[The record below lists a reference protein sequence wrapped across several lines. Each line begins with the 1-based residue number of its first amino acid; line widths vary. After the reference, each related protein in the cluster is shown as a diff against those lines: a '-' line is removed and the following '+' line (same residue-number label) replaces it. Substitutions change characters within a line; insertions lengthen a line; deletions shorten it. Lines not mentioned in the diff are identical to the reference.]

1 MNSRKKQKKGKK
13 LKNKL
18 KKKKSTYLGNL
29 FLYLFVLLTIPL
41 FGESAING
49 LQSGI
54 SWVDE
59 KVFNRTIESSEV
71 EKTNQNIILT
81 TDNSKI
87 NFQKNLE
94 QKKIAKAKDTD
105 ALEKIIEDSIKDE
118 KKIKALVA
126 EDTKNVNNLSDVES
140 DKNITYMQILQKP
153 NDLELNLKYAR
164 QQGKMG
170 NYKQTIAT
178 LERLVI
184 LYPDNVDLKYYLLSI
199 LVKADSPD
207 KALGIIEEMKNLSD
221 LSPEDLASIIEIE
234 TELKDRGEPKLWSF
248 FADMGLG
255 GLFNQNVNSVS
266 KTRTKHSSGAV
277 DDFNSA
283 MFDNVYSGS
292 MGFTAI
298 RSIGESSSMM
308 ANLSGTSSRQD
319 VDTTDNFESLGF
331 TLAYDTSIGKHLIS
345 PYAMVSRTSYETDA
359 TNRGLILGF
368 GNYYTINDSHALN
381 YSYSYADSK
390 NNQNSGHLTADDT
403 DTISQSVSIGYDFTL
418 NEIISASAGL
428 GYGDSN
434 AKEDTNDYENY
445 DLDLRVNFAL
455 PFAYISIG
463 NLTSMVDY
471 SLIDSSLNPNLLRSD
486 LTNTSDIMITKAIGD
501 FLPIIDPNK
510 DFFITLSY
518 EKVISES
525 NILNYDYV
533 GESFSIG
540 FNKAVQFNK

>member
-18 KKKKSTYLGNL
+18 KKKKSAYLGNL
-29 FLYLFVLLTIPL
+29 FLYLLVLLTIPL
-41 FGESAING
+41 FGESAIKG

-59 KVFNRTIESSEV
+59 KVFNRTIKNIEV
-71 EKTNQNIILT
+71 EKINQNIILT
-81 TDNSKI
+81 TDDSKI
-87 NFQKNLE
+87 NFQRSLE

-292 MGFTAI
+292 MRFTAI

-345 PYAMVSRTSYETDA
+345 PYAMVSKTSYETDA

-403 DTISQSVSIGYDFTL
+403 DTISQSASIGYDFTL

-510 DFFITLSY
+510 ELFITLSY

>member
-59 KVFNRTIESSEV
+59 KVFNRTIKNIEV
-71 EKTNQNIILT
+71 EKINQNIILT
-81 TDNSKI
+81 TDDSKI
-87 NFQKNLE
+87 NFQRSLE

-118 KKIKALVA
+118 KKIEALVA

-184 LYPDNVDLKYYLLSI
+184 LYPDNADLKFYLLSI

-390 NNQNSGHLTADDT
+390 NNQNSSHLTADDT
-403 DTISQSVSIGYDFTL
+403 DTISRSVSIGYDFTL

>member
-13 LKNKL
+13 L
-18 KKKKSTYLGNL
+18 KKSTYLGNL

-49 LQSGI
+49 LQSGV
-54 SWVDE
+54 SWVDK
-59 KVFNRTIESSEV
+59 KVFNRNIENLEV
-71 EKTNQNIILT
+71 EKINQNIILT
-81 TDNSKI
+81 TDDSKI
-87 NFQKNLE
+87 NFQRSLE

-184 LYPDNVDLKYYLLSI
+184 LYPDNADLKFYLLSI
-199 LVKADSPD
+199 LIKADSPD

-277 DDFNSA
+277 NDFNSA

-345 PYAMVSRTSYETDA
+345 PYAMVSKTSYETDA

-390 NNQNSGHLTADDT
+390 NNQNSSHLTADDT
-403 DTISQSVSIGYDFTL
+403 DTISRSVSIGYDFTL

-510 DFFITLSY
+510 ELFITLSY

>member
-59 KVFNRTIESSEV
+59 KVFNRTIKNIEV
-71 EKTNQNIILT
+71 EKINQNIILT
-81 TDNSKI
+81 TDDSKI
-87 NFQKNLE
+87 NFQRSLE
-94 QKKIAKAKDTD
+94 QKKIAKAKDTN

-184 LYPDNVDLKYYLLSI
+184 LYPDNADLKFYLLSI
-199 LVKADSPD
+199 LIKADSPD

-221 LSPEDLASIIEIE
+221 LSPEDLASISEIE

-248 FADMGLG
+248 FADIGLG

-266 KTRTKHSSGAV
+266 KTRTKHSSDAV

-345 PYAMVSRTSYETDA
+345 PYAMVSKTSYETDA

-390 NNQNSGHLTADDT
+390 NNQNSSHLTADDT
-403 DTISQSVSIGYDFTL
+403 DTISRSVSIGYDFTL

>member
-59 KVFNRTIESSEV
+59 KAFNRTIESSEV

-94 QKKIAKAKDTD
+94 QKKIAKAKDVD
-105 ALEKIIEDSIKDE
+105 VIEKIIEDSIKDE
-118 KKIKALVA
+118 KKIEALVA
-126 EDTKNVNNLSDVES
+126 EDTKNVNNLSNVGT

-221 LSPEDLASIIEIE
+221 LSPEDLASINEIE
-234 TELKDRGEPKLWSF
+234 TQLKDRGEPKLWSF
-248 FADMGLG
+248 FTDVGLG

-266 KTRTKHSSGAV
+266 KTRTQHSSNAV

-292 MGFTAI
+292 IGLTAI
-298 RSIGESSSMM
+298 RAIGEASSMM
-308 ANLSGTSSRQD
+308 INLSGTGSRQD
-319 VDTTDNFESLGF
+319 VETTDNFETLGL
-331 TLAYDTSIGKHLIS
+331 TIGYDTSIGKHLIS
-345 PYAMVSRTSYETDA
+345 PYLMLSRTPYEADA
-359 TNRGLILGF
+359 TNTGLIAGF
-368 GNYYTINDSHALN
+368 GNYYAINNSHSLN
-381 YSYSYADSK
+381 YGYSYSDSK
-390 NNQNSGHLTADDT
+390 NNQNSGHLTADNT
-403 DTISQSVSIGYDFTL
+403 NTISQSFNVGHDFAL
-418 NEIISASAGL
+418 NEIVSTSVGL

-463 NLTSMVDY
+463 NVTSVVDY
-471 SLIDSSLNPNLLRSD
+471 KIIDTSLNSNLLRSD

-501 FLPIIDPNK
+501 FIPIIDPNK

>member
-59 KVFNRTIESSEV
+59 KVFNRTIKNIEV
-71 EKTNQNIILT
+71 EKINQNLILT
-81 TDNSKI
+81 TDDSKI
-87 NFQKNLE
+87 NFQRSLE

-184 LYPDNVDLKYYLLSI
+184 LYPDNADLKFYLLSI
-199 LVKADSPD
+199 LIKADSPD

-266 KTRTKHSSGAV
+266 KTRTKHSSGSV
-277 DDFNSA
+277 SDFNSA

-345 PYAMVSRTSYETDA
+345 PYAMVSKTSYETDA

>member
-59 KVFNRTIESSEV
+59 KVFNRTIKNIEV
-71 EKTNQNIILT
+71 EKINQNIILT
-81 TDNSKI
+81 TDDSKI
-87 NFQKNLE
+87 NFQRSLE

-345 PYAMVSRTSYETDA
+345 PYAMVSKTSYETDA

-390 NNQNSGHLTADDT
+390 NNQNSSHLTADDT
-403 DTISQSVSIGYDFTL
+403 DTISRSVSIGYDFTL

-510 DFFITLSY
+510 ELFITLSY

>member
-49 LQSGI
+49 LQSGV
-54 SWVDE
+54 SWVDK
-59 KVFNRTIESSEV
+59 KVFNRNIENLEV
-71 EKTNQNIILT
+71 EKINQNIILT
-81 TDNSKI
+81 TDDSKI
-87 NFQKNLE
+87 NFQRSLE

-266 KTRTKHSSGAV
+266 KTRTKHSSGSV
-277 DDFNSA
+277 SDFNSA

-390 NNQNSGHLTADDT
+390 NNQNSSHLTADDT
-403 DTISQSVSIGYDFTL
+403 DTISRSVSIGYDFTL

>member
-29 FLYLFVLLTIPL
+29 FLYLLVLLTIPL
-41 FGESAING
+41 FGESAIKG

-59 KVFNRTIESSEV
+59 KVFNRTIKNIEV
-71 EKTNQNIILT
+71 EKINQNIILT
-81 TDNSKI
+81 TDDSKI
-87 NFQKNLE
+87 NFQRSLE

-184 LYPDNVDLKYYLLSI
+184 LYPDNADLKFYLLSI
-199 LVKADSPD
+199 LIKADSPD

-248 FADMGLG
+248 FADIGLG

-266 KTRTKHSSGAV
+266 KTRTKHSSGSV
-277 DDFNSA
+277 SDFNSA

-345 PYAMVSRTSYETDA
+345 PYAMVSKTSYETDA

-403 DTISQSVSIGYDFTL
+403 DTISRSVSIGYDFTL

-510 DFFITLSY
+510 DLFITLSY

>member
-59 KVFNRTIESSEV
+59 KVFNRTIKNIEV
-71 EKTNQNIILT
+71 EKINQNIILT
-81 TDNSKI
+81 TDDSKI
-87 NFQKNLE
+87 NFQRSLE

-184 LYPDNVDLKYYLLSI
+184 LYPDNADLKFYLLSI
-199 LVKADSPD
+199 LIKADSPD

-345 PYAMVSRTSYETDA
+345 PYAMVSKTSYETDA

-403 DTISQSVSIGYDFTL
+403 DTISQSASIGYDFTL
-418 NEIISASAGL
+418 NELISASAGL

-463 NLTSMVDY
+463 SLTSMIDY
-471 SLIDSSLNPNLLRSD
+471 SIIDSSLNPNLLRSD

>member
-18 KKKKSTYLGNL
+18 KKKKSAYLGNL
-29 FLYLFVLLTIPL
+29 FLYLLVLLTIPL
-41 FGESAING
+41 FGESAIKG

-59 KVFNRTIESSEV
+59 KVFNRTIKNIEV
-71 EKTNQNIILT
+71 EKINQNLILT
-81 TDNSKI
+81 TDDSKI
-87 NFQKNLE
+87 NFQRSLE

-184 LYPDNVDLKYYLLSI
+184 LYPDNADLKFYLLSI

-390 NNQNSGHLTADDT
+390 NNQNSSHLTADDT
-403 DTISQSVSIGYDFTL
+403 DTISRSVSIGYDFTL

>member
-59 KVFNRTIESSEV
+59 KVFNRTIKNIEG
-71 EKTNQNIILT
+71 EKINQNLILT
-81 TDNSKI
+81 TDDSKI
-87 NFQKNLE
+87 NFQRSLE

-199 LVKADSPD
+199 LIKADSPD

-221 LSPEDLASIIEIE
+221 LSPEDLASINEIE
-234 TELKDRGEPKLWSF
+234 TQLKDRGEPKLWSF
-248 FADMGLG
+248 FVDTGLG

-266 KTRTKHSSGAV
+266 KTRTKHSSGDV

-298 RSIGESSSMM
+298 RSIGESSSIMI
-308 ANLSGTSSRQD
+308 NLSGSGSRQD
-319 VDTTDNFESLGF
+319 VDTTDNFENLGL
-331 TLAYDTSIGKHLIS
+331 TLGYDTSIGNHSLS
-345 PYAMVSRTSYETDA
+345 PYLMLSESQYETDA
-359 TNRGLILGF
+359 TNIGVIVGF
-368 GNYYTINDSHALN
+368 GNYYAINNSHALN
-381 YSYSYADSK
+381 YGYSYSDSK
-390 NNQNSGHLTADDT
+390 NNQNSGHLTADNT
-403 DTISQSVSIGYDFTL
+403 NTISQSINVGYDFAL
-418 NEIISASAGL
+418 NEIVSTSVGL

-445 DLDLRVNFAL
+445 DLDLRVNFSL

-463 NLTSMVDY
+463 NLTSVVDY
-471 SLIDSSLNPNLLRSD
+471 KIIDSSLNPDLLRSD

-525 NILNYDYV
+525 NVLNYDYV
-533 GESFSIG
+533 GDSFSIG

>member
-41 FGESAING
+41 FGESAIKG
-49 LQSGI
+49 LQSGV
-54 SWVDE
+54 SWLDK
-59 KVFNRTIESSEV
+59 KVFNRTIKKLEV
-71 EKTNQNIILT
+71 EKINQNIILT
-81 TDNSKI
+81 TDDSKI
-87 NFQKNLE
+87 NFQRSLE

-184 LYPDNVDLKYYLLSI
+184 LYPDNADLKFYLLSI

-345 PYAMVSRTSYETDA
+345 PYAMVSKTSYETDA

-390 NNQNSGHLTADDT
+390 NNQNSSHLTADDT
-403 DTISQSVSIGYDFTL
+403 DTISRSVSIGYDFTL

-471 SLIDSSLNPNLLRSD
+471 SIIDSSLNPNLLRSD

>member
-59 KVFNRTIESSEV
+59 KVFNRTIKNIEV
-71 EKTNQNIILT
+71 EKINQNIILT
-81 TDNSKI
+81 TDDSKI
-87 NFQKNLE
+87 NFQRSLE

-184 LYPDNVDLKYYLLSI
+184 LYPDNADLKFYLLSI
-199 LVKADSPD
+199 LIKADSPD

-266 KTRTKHSSGAV
+266 KTRTKHSSGSV
-277 DDFNSA
+277 SDFNSA

-390 NNQNSGHLTADDT
+390 NNQNSSHLTADDT
-403 DTISQSVSIGYDFTL
+403 DTISRSVSIGYDFTL

-428 GYGDSN
+428 GHGDSN

-510 DFFITLSY
+510 DLFITLSY

>member
-1 MNSRKKQKKGKK
+1 MNSRKKQKKRKK

-54 SWVDE
+54 SWVDK
-59 KVFNRTIESSEV
+59 KVFNRNIENLEV

-94 QKKIAKAKDTD
+94 QKKIAKAKDVD
-105 ALEKIIEDSIKDE
+105 VIEKIIEDSIKDE
-118 KKIKALVA
+118 KKIEALVA

-184 LYPDNVDLKYYLLSI
+184 LYPDNADLKFYLLSI

-266 KTRTKHSSGAV
+266 KTRTKHSSGSV
-277 DDFNSA
+277 NDFNSA

-345 PYAMVSRTSYETDA
+345 PYAMVSKTSYETDA

-403 DTISQSVSIGYDFTL
+403 NTISQSASLGYDFTL
-418 NEIISASAGL
+418 NEKISTSVGL

-434 AKEDTNDYENY
+434 AKEDTNDYKNY
-445 DLDLRVNFAL
+445 DLDLRVNFSL
-455 PFAYISIG
+455 PFAYVSIG
-463 NLTSMVDY
+463 NLI
-471 SLIDSSLNPNLLRSD
+471 SLIDYSIIDTSLNPGHLRSD

-501 FLPIIDPNK
+501 FFPKIDPIRSY
-510 DFFITLSY
+510 FITLSY

-525 NILNYDYV
+525 NVLNYDYV
-533 GESFSIG
+533 GDSFSIG
-540 FNKAVQFNK
+540 FNKSFQFNK

>member
-29 FLYLFVLLTIPL
+29 FLYLLVLLTIPL
-41 FGESAING
+41 FGESAIKG

-59 KVFNRTIESSEV
+59 KVFNRTIKNIEV
-71 EKTNQNIILT
+71 EKINQNIILT
-81 TDNSKI
+81 TDDSKI
-87 NFQKNLE
+87 NFQRSLE

-184 LYPDNVDLKYYLLSI
+184 LYPDNADLKFYLLSI

-345 PYAMVSRTSYETDA
+345 PYAMVSKTSYETDA

-403 DTISQSVSIGYDFTL
+403 DTISRSVSIGYDFTL

-471 SLIDSSLNPNLLRSD
+471 SIIDSSLNPNLLRSD

>member
-59 KVFNRTIESSEV
+59 KAFNRTIKNIEV
-71 EKTNQNIILT
+71 EKINQNLILT
-81 TDNSKI
+81 TDDSKI
-87 NFQKNLE
+87 NFQRSLE
-94 QKKIAKAKDTD
+94 QKKIAKAKDTN

-184 LYPDNVDLKYYLLSI
+184 LYPDNADLKFYLLSI

-345 PYAMVSRTSYETDA
+345 PYAMVSKTSYETDA

-390 NNQNSGHLTADDT
+390 NNQNSSHLTADDT
-403 DTISQSVSIGYDFTL
+403 DTISRSVSIGYDFTL

>member
-59 KVFNRTIESSEV
+59 KVFNRTIKNIEV
-71 EKTNQNIILT
+71 EKINQNLILT
-81 TDNSKI
+81 TDDSKI
-87 NFQKNLE
+87 NFQRSLE

-118 KKIKALVA
+118 KKIEALVA
-126 EDTKNVNNLSDVES
+126 EDTKNVNNLSEVES

-184 LYPDNVDLKYYLLSI
+184 LYPDNADLKFYLLSI

-221 LSPEDLASIIEIE
+221 LSPEDLASINEIE
-234 TELKDRGEPKLWSF
+234 TQLKDRGEPKLWSF

-266 KTRTKHSSGAV
+266 KTRTKHSSGSV
-277 DDFNSA
+277 SDFNSA

-331 TLAYDTSIGKHLIS
+331 TLAYDTSIGNHLIS
-345 PYAMVSRTSYETDA
+345 PYVMLSKTSYETDA

-390 NNQNSGHLTADDT
+390 NNQNSSHLTADDT
-403 DTISQSVSIGYDFTL
+403 DTISRSVSIGYDFTL

-471 SLIDSSLNPNLLRSD
+471 SIIDSSLNPNLLRSD

-510 DFFITLSY
+510 DLFITLSY

>member
-1 MNSRKKQKKGKK
+1 
-13 LKNKL
+13 
-18 KKKKSTYLGNL
+18 
-29 FLYLFVLLTIPL
+29 
-41 FGESAING
+41 
-49 LQSGI
+49 
-54 SWVDE
+54 
-59 KVFNRTIESSEV
+59 
-71 EKTNQNIILT
+71 
-81 TDNSKI
+81 
-87 NFQKNLE
+87 
-94 QKKIAKAKDTD
+94 
-105 ALEKIIEDSIKDE
+105 
-118 KKIKALVA
+118 
-126 EDTKNVNNLSDVES
+126 
-140 DKNITYMQILQKP
+140 MQILQKP

-184 LYPDNVDLKYYLLSI
+184 LYPDNADLKFYLLSI
-199 LVKADSPD
+199 LIKADSPD

-221 LSPEDLASIIEIE
+221 LSPEDLASINEIE
-234 TELKDRGEPKLWSF
+234 TQLKDRGEPKLWSF

-359 TNRGLILGF
+359 TNRGLIVGF
-368 GNYYTINDSHALN
+368 GNSYTINDSHALN
-381 YSYSYADSK
+381 YSYSYSDSK

-418 NEIISASAGL
+418 NEI
-428 GYGDSN
+428 
-434 AKEDTNDYENY
+434 
-445 DLDLRVNFAL
+445 F
-455 PFAYISIG
+455 
-463 NLTSMVDY
+463 
-471 SLIDSSLNPNLLRSD
+471 
-486 LTNTSDIMITKAIGD
+486 
-501 FLPIIDPNK
+501 
-510 DFFITLSY
+510 
-518 EKVISES
+518 
-525 NILNYDYV
+525 
-533 GESFSIG
+533 
-540 FNKAVQFNK
+540 

>member
-59 KVFNRTIESSEV
+59 KVFNRTIKKLEV
-71 EKTNQNIILT
+71 EKINQNIILT
-81 TDNSKI
+81 TDDSKI
-87 NFQKNLE
+87 NFQRSLE

-184 LYPDNVDLKYYLLSI
+184 LYPDNADLKFYLLSI
-199 LVKADSPD
+199 LIKADSPD

-471 SLIDSSLNPNLLRSD
+471 SLIDSSLNSNLLRSD

>member
-59 KVFNRTIESSEV
+59 KVFNRTIKKLEV
-71 EKTNQNIILT
+71 EKINQNIILT
-81 TDNSKI
+81 TDDSKI
-87 NFQKNLE
+87 NFQRSLE

-184 LYPDNVDLKYYLLSI
+184 LYPDNADLKFYLLSI

-345 PYAMVSRTSYETDA
+345 PYAMVSKTSYETDA

-390 NNQNSGHLTADDT
+390 NNQNSSHLTADDT
-403 DTISQSVSIGYDFTL
+403 DTISRSVSIGYDFTL

-471 SLIDSSLNPNLLRSD
+471 SIIDSSLNPNLLRSD

>member
-41 FGESAING
+41 FGESAIKG

-59 KVFNRTIESSEV
+59 KVFNRTIKNIEV
-71 EKTNQNIILT
+71 EKINQNIILT
-81 TDNSKI
+81 TDDSKI
-87 NFQKNLE
+87 NFQRSLE

-118 KKIKALVA
+118 KKIEALVA

-184 LYPDNVDLKYYLLSI
+184 LYPDNADLKFYLLSI

-266 KTRTKHSSGAV
+266 KTRTKHSSGSV
-277 DDFNSA
+277 SDFNSA

>member
-18 KKKKSTYLGNL
+18 KKKKSAYLGNL
-29 FLYLFVLLTIPL
+29 FLYLLVLLTIPL
-41 FGESAING
+41 FGESAIKG

-59 KVFNRTIESSEV
+59 KVFNRTIKNIEV
-71 EKTNQNIILT
+71 EKINQNIILT
-81 TDNSKI
+81 TDDSKI
-87 NFQKNLE
+87 NFQRSLE

-184 LYPDNVDLKYYLLSI
+184 LYPDNADLKFYLLSI

-345 PYAMVSRTSYETDA
+345 PYAMVSKTSYETDA

-390 NNQNSGHLTADDT
+390 NNQNSSHLTADDT
-403 DTISQSVSIGYDFTL
+403 DTISRSVSIGYDFTL

>member
-41 FGESAING
+41 FGESAIKG

-59 KVFNRTIESSEV
+59 KVFNRTIKNIEV
-71 EKTNQNIILT
+71 EKINQNIILT
-81 TDNSKI
+81 TDDSKI
-87 NFQKNLE
+87 NFQRSLE

-126 EDTKNVNNLSDVES
+126 EDTKNVNNLSEVES

-184 LYPDNVDLKYYLLSI
+184 LYPDNADLKFYLLSI

-345 PYAMVSRTSYETDA
+345 PYAMVSKTSYETDA

-390 NNQNSGHLTADDT
+390 NNQNSGHLTADNT

>member
-59 KVFNRTIESSEV
+59 KVFNRTIKNIEV
-71 EKTNQNIILT
+71 EKINQNLILT
-81 TDNSKI
+81 TDDSKI
-87 NFQKNLE
+87 NFQRSLE

-126 EDTKNVNNLSDVES
+126 EDTKNVNNLSEVES

-184 LYPDNVDLKYYLLSI
+184 LYPDNADLKFYLLSI
-199 LVKADSPD
+199 LIKADSPD

-390 NNQNSGHLTADDT
+390 NNQNSSHLTADDT
-403 DTISQSVSIGYDFTL
+403 DTISRSVSIGYDFTL

-510 DFFITLSY
+510 DLFITLSY

>member
-18 KKKKSTYLGNL
+18 KKKKSAYLGNL
-29 FLYLFVLLTIPL
+29 FLYLLVLLTIPL
-41 FGESAING
+41 FGESAIKG

-59 KVFNRTIESSEV
+59 KVFNRTIKNIEV
-71 EKTNQNIILT
+71 EKINQNIILT
-81 TDNSKI
+81 TDDSKI
-87 NFQKNLE
+87 NFQRSLE

-184 LYPDNVDLKYYLLSI
+184 LYPDNADLKFYLLSI
-199 LVKADSPD
+199 LIKADSPD

-390 NNQNSGHLTADDT
+390 NNQNSSHLTADDT
-403 DTISQSVSIGYDFTL
+403 DTISRSVSIGYDFTL

>member
-18 KKKKSTYLGNL
+18 KKKKGTYLGNL

-49 LQSGI
+49 LQSGV

-81 TDNSKI
+81 TDDSKI

-94 QKKIAKAKDTD
+94 QKKIAKAKDAD

-126 EDTKNVNNLSDVES
+126 EDTKNVNNLSEVES

-184 LYPDNVDLKYYLLSI
+184 LYPDNVDLKFYLLSV

-207 KALGIIEEMKNLSD
+207 KALGIIEQMKEIPD
-221 LSPEDLASIIEIE
+221 LTTEDLASIGEIE
-234 TELKDRGEPKLWSF
+234 TQLKDRGEPKLWNF
-248 FADMGLG
+248 FADVGLG
-255 GLFNQNVNSVS
+255 GVFNQNVNSVS
-266 KTRTKHSSGAV
+266 KTRTKHSSNDV
-277 DDFNSA
+277 DDFNTA
-283 MFDNVYSGS
+283 MFDNVYNGS
-292 MGFTAI
+292 IGLTAI
-298 RSIGESSSMM
+298 RSIGDASSVMI
-308 ANLSGTSSRQD
+308 NLSGSGSRQD
-319 VDTTDNFESLGF
+319 VETTDNFETVGLTIG
-331 TLAYDTSIGKHLIS
+331 YDTSIGKHLIS
-345 PYAMVSRTSYETDA
+345 PYLMLSRTPYETDA
-359 TNRGLILGF
+359 TNTGVIAGF
-368 GNYYTINDSHALN
+368 GNYYTINDSHSLSYG
-381 YSYSYADSK
+381 YSYSDSK

-403 DTISQSVSIGYDFTL
+403 NTKSQSINVGYDFTL
-418 NEIISASAGL
+418 NEMISTSVGL
-428 GYGDSN
+428 GYGGSD
-434 AKEDTNDYENY
+434 AKDDTNDYENY
-445 DLDLRVNFAL
+445 DLDLRINFSF
-455 PFAYISIG
+455 PFAYVSIG
-463 NLTSMVDY
+463 NLTSQIDY
-471 SLIDSSLNPNLLRSD
+471 DKIDTSLNGLLRSD

-501 FLPIIDPNK
+501 FFPSIDPNK
-510 DFFITLSY
+510 NTFITLSY

-525 NILNYDYV
+525 NIMNYDYI
-533 GESFSIG
+533 GDSFSIG
-540 FNKAVQFNK
+540 FNRAVQFNK

>member
-81 TDNSKI
+81 TDDSKI
-87 NFQKNLE
+87 NFQRSLE

-345 PYAMVSRTSYETDA
+345 PYAMVSKTSYETDA

-390 NNQNSGHLTADDT
+390 NNQNSSHLTADDT
-403 DTISQSVSIGYDFTL
+403 DTISRSVSIGYDFTL

-463 NLTSMVDY
+463 SLTSMIDY
-471 SLIDSSLNPNLLRSD
+471 SIIDSSLNPNLLRSD

>member
-18 KKKKSTYLGNL
+18 KKKKSAYLGNL
-29 FLYLFVLLTIPL
+29 FLYLLVLLTIPL
-41 FGESAING
+41 FGESAIKG

-59 KVFNRTIESSEV
+59 KVFNRTIKNIEV
-71 EKTNQNIILT
+71 EKINQNIILT
-81 TDNSKI
+81 TDDSKI
-87 NFQKNLE
+87 NFQRSLE

-126 EDTKNVNNLSDVES
+126 EDTKNVNNLSEVES

-184 LYPDNVDLKYYLLSI
+184 LYPDNADLKFYLLSI

-345 PYAMVSRTSYETDA
+345 PYAMVSKTSYETDA

>member
-18 KKKKSTYLGNL
+18 KKKKSAYLGNL
-29 FLYLFVLLTIPL
+29 FLYLLVLLTIPL
-41 FGESAING
+41 FGESAIKG

-59 KVFNRTIESSEV
+59 KVFNRTIKNIEV
-71 EKTNQNIILT
+71 EKINQNIILT
-81 TDNSKI
+81 TDDSKI
-87 NFQKNLE
+87 NFQRSLE

-184 LYPDNVDLKYYLLSI
+184 LYPDNADLKFYLLSI
-199 LVKADSPD
+199 LIKADSPD

-345 PYAMVSRTSYETDA
+345 PYAMVSKTSYETDA

-463 NLTSMVDY
+463 SLTSMVDY
-471 SLIDSSLNPNLLRSD
+471 SLIDSSLNSNLLRSD

-510 DFFITLSY
+510 DLFITLSY

>member
-59 KVFNRTIESSEV
+59 KVFNRTIKNIEV
-71 EKTNQNIILT
+71 EKINQNLILT
-81 TDNSKI
+81 TDDSKI
-87 NFQKNLE
+87 NFQRSLE

-184 LYPDNVDLKYYLLSI
+184 LYPDNADLKFYLLSI
-199 LVKADSPD
+199 LIKADSPD

-390 NNQNSGHLTADDT
+390 NNQNSSHLTADDT
-403 DTISQSVSIGYDFTL
+403 DTISRSVSIGYDFTL

>member
-59 KVFNRTIESSEV
+59 KVFNRTIKKLEV
-71 EKTNQNIILT
+71 EKINQNIILT
-81 TDNSKI
+81 TDDSKI
-87 NFQKNLE
+87 NFQRSLE

-390 NNQNSGHLTADDT
+390 NNQNSSHLTADDT
-403 DTISQSVSIGYDFTL
+403 DTISRSVSIGYDFTL

-463 NLTSMVDY
+463 SLTSMIDY
-471 SLIDSSLNPNLLRSD
+471 SIIDSSLNPNLLRSD

>member
-59 KVFNRTIESSEV
+59 KVFNRTIKNIEV
-71 EKTNQNIILT
+71 EKINQNLILT
-81 TDNSKI
+81 TDDSKI
-87 NFQKNLE
+87 NFQRSLE

-184 LYPDNVDLKYYLLSI
+184 LYPDNADLKFYLLSI
-199 LVKADSPD
+199 LIKADSPD

-345 PYAMVSRTSYETDA
+345 PYAMVSKTSYETDA

-390 NNQNSGHLTADDT
+390 NNQNSSHLTADDT
-403 DTISQSVSIGYDFTL
+403 DTISRSVSIGYDFTL

>member
-59 KVFNRTIESSEV
+59 KVFNRTIKNIEV
-71 EKTNQNIILT
+71 EKINQNLILT
-81 TDNSKI
+81 TDDSKI
-87 NFQKNLE
+87 NFQRSLE

-510 DFFITLSY
+510 DLFITLSY